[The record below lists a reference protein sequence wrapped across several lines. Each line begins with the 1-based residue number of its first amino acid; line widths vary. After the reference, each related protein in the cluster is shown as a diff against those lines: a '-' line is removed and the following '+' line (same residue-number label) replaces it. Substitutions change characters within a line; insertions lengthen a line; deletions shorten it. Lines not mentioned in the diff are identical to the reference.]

1 MKILMMTNTY
11 KPILGGLE
19 RSIELFSKAFR
30 EKGHRVVI
38 VAPSFEDEK
47 PEDDVIRIPAIQKF
61 NGTDFSLHLPI
72 PGAVSEAL
80 GDFKPDIVHS
90 HHPFMVGDTAL
101 RTAHRFNVP
110 LVFTHH
116 TLYEQNTHYV
126 SEDSTA
132 LKEFVIQLATG
143 YANLTDAVFAP
154 SESVMN
160 LIRQRGV
167 VTNVQVVPTGIDI
180 KRFGSGDGGA
190 VRKKAGIP
198 SGAFVVGHVGRL
210 APEKNLGF
218 VAKAVALF
226 LKQNKEARF
235 LVAGKGPDEEALTAA
250 LRDAGA
256 LDRLHLTGAL
266 SGQELVDAYHAMD
279 VFAFASQSETQG
291 LVLTEAMASG
301 VPVVGVDAPGVREVV
316 RDGKN
321 GRLLNEEN
329 EEEFVAALVWVA
341 GLTAAERKEL
351 RANALKTALDFSMEK
366 CSERALSIYESLVQ
380 IKDYVRSYSE
390 DNAWSTAARMIQ
402 AQWDVMKNLTKAT
415 TGALLKPPDPPPS

>member
-30 EKGHRVVI
+30 KKGHRVII
-38 VAPSFEDEK
+38 VAPSFENEE
-47 PEDDVIRIPAIQKF
+47 PEEDVIRIPAIQNF
-61 NGTDFSLHLPI
+61 NGTDFSLQLPI
-72 PGAVSEAL
+72 PGAVNDAL

-90 HHPFMVGDTAL
+90 HHPFLVGDTAL

-126 SEDSTA
+126 SEDSTV

-143 YANLTDAVFAP
+143 YANLADAVFAP

-180 KRFGSGDGGA
+180 KRFASGDGKD

-198 SGAFVVGHVGRL
+198 PGAFVVGHVGRL
-210 APEKNLGF
+210 APEKNLAF

-226 LKQNKEARF
+226 LKRKKDAHF
-235 LVAGKGPDEEALTAA
+235 LVAGKGPDEEALAA
-250 LRDAGA
+250 VLREAGA
-256 LDRLHLTGAL
+256 EKRLHLTGAL
-266 SGQELVDAYHAMD
+266 SGKELVDTYHAMD

-321 GRLLNEEN
+321 GRLLAEEN
-329 EEEFVAALVWVA
+329 AEEFASALDWVA
-341 GLTAAERKEL
+341 GLQAANKKALNESAVSTAVE
-351 RANALKTALDFSMEK
+351 FSMEK
-366 CSERALSIYESLVQ
+366 CSQQALSIYEGLVQ

-390 DNAWSTAARMIQ
+390 DNAWARTARMLQ

-415 TGALLKPPDPPPS
+415 TGALLKPPDQPSD